1 MRSSLIIILILLTNL
16 AFAQP
21 GNVPVKEIEGKSYHV
36 HIVEQGQTLWKIKK
50 MYNVPLNDIMEAN
63 EGLSSDIKE
72 GQEILIPAKVDRVPQ
87 TASTTNKPVYHVV
100 EKGETVFGLTRK
112 YKITEKKFLEWNP
125 DAKKGLKVGDKVIV
139 GYEKIN
145 ETTELV
151 NTESKDSSSIQALVS
166 VHQNIGDSIV
176 EHKVQSGE
184 TLYTLSKRYMV
195 SQSQIKEM
203 NDGLPNGL
211 RTGDIIK
218 IRIKKEKTDV
228 IVKDPGTITADQN
241 NIAVVFKDKYT
252 VALFAPLTL
261 WKNAQLE
268 AKRSAQDERK
278 IYGLT
283 KLSVDFYNGVQLAL
297 DSLEKAGISVNLKVF
312 DTGKDSATVAKVIA
326 ANKLENADLILGP
339 FFKTNVV
346 LIADYAKENKIPMI
360 IPVQQSN
367 KVLFNNPYVSKSVAS
382 NTTKMKR
389 MADYI
394 AKTYPTANIILV
406 SGKSEGDKYLA
417 KVFKDQINSEE
428 DRDSLTIVEAQI
440 GNYST
445 TEIKGK
451 ITKYRKNIIVVTSR
465 SEGYVTNVVNK
476 LIVVKNSWDKY
487 QAELVLFGLEEWE
500 RFSAIDPEFKQK
512 LDYHYVATQ
521 YVDYDSSSIKNI
533 YKAFRSKIGYDPDE
547 MGINGFD
554 IAFAYVAALNHFGS
568 ALAYNME
575 NVQYNGLINH
585 FALKQV
591 EQNSGFENNNAFIL
605 RYIDYKA
612 EFVE

>member
-1 MRSSLIIILILLTNL
+1 MLTNL

-21 GNVPVKEIEGKSYHV
+21 GKVPVKEIEGKSYHV
-36 HIVEQGQTLWKIKK
+36 HTVEQGQTLWKIKK

-72 GQEILIPAKVDRVPQ
+72 GQEILIPAKVDRVPE
-87 TASTTNKPVYHVV
+87 TVSTTNKPVYHVV

-151 NTESKDSSSIQALVS
+151 NTEPKDSSSNQALVS

-228 IVKDPGTITADQN
+228 IVKDPGTITTDQN

-326 ANKLENADLILGP
+326 ANKLENVDLILGP

>member
-1 MRSSLIIILILLTNL
+1 MRIALIVIYILLAAC

-21 GNVPVKEIEGKSYHV
+21 GKVPVKKIDGKSYHV
-36 HIVEQGQTLWKIKK
+36 HTVEQGQTLWKIKK
-50 MYNVPLNDIMEAN
+50 MYNVPLNDIMDAN
-63 EGLSSDIKE
+63 DGLTNDIKE
-72 GQEILIPAKVDRVPQ
+72 GQEILIPTKVDRVPV
-87 TASTTNKPVYHVV
+87 TISSTNKPVYHVV

-112 YKITEKKFLEWNP
+112 YEITEKQFLDWNK
-125 DAKKGLKVGDKVIV
+125 DAKNGLKVGDKVIV
-139 GYEKIN
+139 GYDKVN
-145 ETTELV
+145 ETAETTQPEL
-151 NTESKDSSSIQALVS
+151 KDSSDNVGLIA

-176 EHKVQSGE
+176 EHKVQAGE

-195 SQSQIKEM
+195 TQGQIKEL

-218 IRIKKEKTDV
+218 IKIKKEKSDV
-228 IVKDPGTITADQN
+228 LVKDPGLTAKDQN

-312 DTGKDSATVAKVIA
+312 DTGKDSATVYKVIE
-326 ANKLENADLILGP
+326 ANKLENVDLILGP

-394 AKTYPTANIILV
+394 AKSYPSANIILV

-417 KVFKDQINSEE
+417 KVFKDQINSNSGL
-428 DRDSLTIVEAQI
+428 DSITLVEAQI

-500 RFSAIDPEFKQK
+500 NFSAIDPDFKQK

-521 YVDYDSSSIKNI
+521 FIDYDSSSIKNI

-554 IAFAYVAALNHFGS
+554 IAFAYVSALNHFGS

-575 NVQYNGLINH
+575 NIQYNGLINH

-591 EQNSGFENNNAFIL
+591 EQNSGFENNKAFIL

-612 EFVE
+612 ELVE

>member
-1 MRSSLIIILILLTNL
+1 MLTNL

>member
-21 GNVPVKEIEGKSYHV
+21 GKVPVKEIEGKSYHV
-36 HIVEQGQTLWKIKK
+36 HTVEQGQTLWKIKK

-72 GQEILIPAKVDRVPQ
+72 GQEILIPAKVDRVPE
-87 TASTTNKPVYHVV
+87 TVSTTNKPVYHVV

-151 NTESKDSSSIQALVS
+151 NTEPKDSSSNQALVS

-228 IVKDPGTITADQN
+228 IVKDPGTITTDQN

-326 ANKLENADLILGP
+326 ANKLENVDLILGP